1 MKIDNYIIFTFIISL
16 VGLYYGVRSLEKFND
31 KYKKMDDEGK
41 SMNYDIKI
49 DILGI
54 ITISILGIIG
64 SIILAFD

>member
-31 KYKKMDDEGK
+31 KYDKMDDDRK
-41 SMNYDIKI
+41 FLNYDIKI

-54 ITISILGIIG
+54 IIISILGIIG
-64 SIILAFD
+64 SILFAFD